1 MYRHINTVA
10 ILMIVHGSIESV
22 LGVLLALM
30 GPMMF
35 GLMKMSPSG
44 TSGPKEQEVVLMTAI
59 YGALG
64 VLVLAA
70 GILKIVAAIKNLK
83 YRSRT
88 LGIVALS
95 SAIVSMFTC
104 YCLPTA
110 LALAIYGLIVYLNE
124 QSARAFQMGESG
136 MSPNEIRAALDAPA
150 YGYAQAQAYGQQPP
164 YPPQPP
170 TPPGY

>member
-1 MYRHINTVA
+1 MYRQINTVA
-10 ILMIVHGSIESV
+10 ILMIVHGAIETL
-22 LGVLLALM
+22 LGILLALM

-44 TSGPKEQEVVLMTAI
+44 SSAPKEEEIVLMTII
-59 YGALG
+59 YGVLG
-64 VLVLAA
+64 VLVMAA
-70 GILKIVAAIKNLK
+70 GILKIVAGIKNLK

-124 QSARAFQMGESG
+124 QSARAFQMGDQG
-136 MSPNEIRAALDAPA
+136 MSPNEIRAALEAVPG
-150 YGYAQAQAYGQQPP
+150 YGAYAQQQQQQYPPPP
-164 YPPQPP
+164 YPPQ
-170 TPPGY
+170 G